1 MKDNKI
7 LAQQEFIKKFWKE
20 VVEEAAENIEVI
32 FFNKD
37 SLTGYCTCDFYRILG
52 APQLSFD
59 SLDSFF
65 KEIEFFSSEEYV
77 CWEDVLSCSI
87 NYETGE
93 NDGDRDPEE
102 VLNEIHDDDMER
114 EYVRSCYDVARK
126 KYAKEIEELTK

>member
-1 MKDNKI
+1 MNENKI

-20 VVEEAAENIEVI
+20 VVKDAAENIEVV
-32 FFNKD
+32 FYNKN
-37 SLTGYCTCDFYRILG
+37 SLSGYCTCDFSHILG
-52 APQLSFD
+52 TPQLSFD

-114 EYVRSCYDVARK
+114 EYVRSCYNVARK